1 MSWTSKKTVPIS
13 YCLLLRVFEKWLRR
27 LALPQRSLGYE
38 PSELNWLL
46 YRAIVK
52 LKNHSLEKQPSKG
65 EAKAW
70 LITSERSCM
79 QTTIS
84 SRLVINPPCTSLSL
98 HFLSLIAY
106 RLSAFSSS
114 KLSRHIVCNLTNDF
128 ILYLLLAVSFKWL
141 VGEDLNLYVERLVC
155 CHACSYEQ

>member
-65 EAKAW
+65 EAKSLTDNFRA
-70 LITSERSCM
+70 IVHANHNI
-79 QTTIS
+79 IS
-84 SRLVINPPCTSLSL
+84 SCHQPAMHKFVSSL
-98 HFLSLIAY
+98 LISY

-141 VGEDLNLYVERLVC
+141 VGEDSNLYVECLVC
-155 CHACSYEQ
+155 GPHLLYK